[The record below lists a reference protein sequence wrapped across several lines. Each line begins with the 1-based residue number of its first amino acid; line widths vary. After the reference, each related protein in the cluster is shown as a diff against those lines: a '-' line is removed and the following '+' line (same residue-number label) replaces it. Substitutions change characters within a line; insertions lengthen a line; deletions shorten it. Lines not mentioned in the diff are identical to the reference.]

1 MKCLYVHS
9 WQYIYIYIYDYNLIS
24 ILKKK
29 KKRKTEKK
37 ENSLTLTLTLI
48 LSLTLSISIF
58 EQYRLEPLVT
68 HITVTKIQRFSL
80 LGNLSPPP
88 HSSPRSIKSFLLHIY
103 YTYIYRTPM
112 LSSAER
118 LHRFYSTAICSLL
131 HRSETFKDR
140 EVCQQRQFF
149 FFFASTGSWAGFERR
164 RYHWNWQNGLHARSR
179 ASWKFSKCFSF
190 RSIGTLFRS
199 TIG

>member
-1 MKCLYVHS
+1 MPICTLLT
-9 WQYIYIYIYDYNLIS
+9 IYIYIYDYNLIS

-149 FFFASTGSWAGFERR
+149 FFFASTGS
-164 RYHWNWQNGLHARSR
+164 
-179 ASWKFSKCFSF
+179 
-190 RSIGTLFRS
+190 
-199 TIG
+199 

>member
-1 MKCLYVHS
+1 MKGGNFKFNFSQLWNAYM
-9 WQYIYIYIYDYNLIS
+9 YTPDNIYIYIYDYNLIS

-88 HSSPRSIKSFLLHIY
+88 HSSPPPQYQIVFITHLLHVH
-103 YTYIYRTPM
+103 
-112 LSSAER
+112 LSDPNAFVSR
-118 LHRFYSTAICSLL
+118 AIASLL
-131 HRSETFKDR
+131 LDSHLQPSP
-140 EVCQQRQFF
+140 
-149 FFFASTGSWAGFERR
+149 STWD
-164 RYHWNWQNGLHARSR
+164 
-179 ASWKFSKCFSF
+179 
-190 RSIGTLFRS
+190 I
-199 TIG
+199 